1 MGEKFGEFM
10 NPPIELEC
18 EKEIGKQI
26 INIGINLR
34 ELRKKN
40 SLSGREVCQKL
51 KDEYGLD
58 IQENTLVSYESEK
71 RVPNV
76 KIFLA
81 LCELYKCVDVM
92 EYFCGNTSEKT
103 SISLENYDTKGIANI
118 LVQHYGENGI
128 KEIIGYLL
136 EHMKLK

>member
-1 MGEKFGEFM
+1 MECM
-10 NPPIELEC
+10 NPPIELDCNE
-18 EKEIGKQI
+18 EIRKQI

-34 ELRKKN
+34 ALRKKN
-40 SLSGREVCQKL
+40 SLSGSKVCQIL

-58 IQENTLVSYESEK
+58 IQENTLVAYESEK

-81 LCELYKCVDVM
+81 LCEIYECVDVM
-92 EYFCGNTSEKT
+92 EYFCGKTNEKT
-103 SISLENYDTKGIANI
+103 SISLENYNTKGIADI
-118 LVQHYGENGI
+118 LVQYYGENGI